1 VAERPVAGLGQCG
14 RLAVAGGGDG
24 GGEIGQLIV
33 GEIPQS
39 AGGRSAQLVCQ
50 GGEGIHGRVVS
61 ATVPMRALVSSP
73 EPPYVEL
80 AEVAD
85 PEPRSDHAVVSVQ
98 AISLNRGEVRR
109 LERMEAGTVSG
120 WDLAGTVSWPAT
132 DGSGPKAGARVVGL
146 KDVGAWAEQVAVPA
160 EYLAE
165 LPAAVSFE
173 QAATLPVAGLTALRA
188 LEIGGYVVGKRVLIT
203 GASGGVG
210 RFAIQLAKL
219 AGAHVT
225 AIARRTEGLT
235 ELGADEILPELSHD
249 GDTFDVILD
258 AIGGPVLGAAL
269 QRVAPRGTV
278 ISFAAT
284 VTEPVSYPTRELFSR
299 APGAQLHGF
308 YLFDD
313 VAHTRSC
320 GRDLRRLADLVAADR
335 LDCQIDLTT
344 SWTEAAGAIQA
355 LLDRR
360 VAGKAV
366 LTLD

>member
-1 VAERPVAGLGQCG
+1 
-14 RLAVAGGGDG
+14 
-24 GGEIGQLIV
+24 
-33 GEIPQS
+33 
-39 AGGRSAQLVCQ
+39 
-50 GGEGIHGRVVS
+50 
-61 ATVPMRALVSSP
+61 MRALVSHP
-73 EPPYVEL
+73 DRPYLEL
-80 AEVAD
+80 AEVTE
-85 PEPRSDHAVVSVQ
+85 PEPRSDHAVVSVK

-109 LERMEAGTVSG
+109 LERMAAGTIAG

-146 KDVGAWAEQVAVPA
+146 KDIGAWAEQVAVPTEA
-160 EYLAE
+160 LAE
-165 LPAAVSFE
+165 LPDGISFE
-173 QAATLPVAGLTALRA
+173 QAATLPVAGLTALRS

-210 RFAIQLAKL
+210 RFAVQLAKL

-225 AIARRTEGLT
+225 AIARRADGLA
-235 ELGADEILPELSHD
+235 ELGADEVLPELSSD

-258 AIGGPVLGAAL
+258 AIGGPVLGAAI
-269 QRVAPRGTV
+269 QRVAPRGSV

-299 APGAQLHGF
+299 APGAQLHGL
-308 YLFDD
+308 YIFDEL
-313 VAHTRSC
+313 AHTRTAAA
-320 GRDLRRLADLVAADR
+320 DLRRLADLVAAER

-344 SWTEAAGAIQA
+344 SWTEAAGAVQA

-366 LTLD
+366 LTVD